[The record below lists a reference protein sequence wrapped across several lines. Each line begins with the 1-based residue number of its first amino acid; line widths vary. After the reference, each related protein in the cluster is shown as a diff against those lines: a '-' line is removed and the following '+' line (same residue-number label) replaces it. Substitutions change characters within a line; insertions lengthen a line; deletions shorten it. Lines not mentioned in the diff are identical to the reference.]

1 MIRLLHAYF
10 PARTIFLGVSET
22 LLVSLA
28 FLSATLARLGPQGT
42 GFIFNNQHG
51 SLKIFIASILIVTCM
66 HYFDLYET
74 SVFTNH
80 REVIVRLFEALGTVY
95 SLSVVLYY
103 FYPPL
108 ELGRGIFVMGLIL
121 APLL

>member
-1 MIRLLHAYF
+1 M
-10 PARTIFLGVSET
+10 
-22 LLVSLA
+22 
-28 FLSATLARLGPQGT
+28 
-42 GFIFNNQHG
+42 
-51 SLKIFIASILIVTCM
+51 CM

-74 SVFTNH
+74 SVFTNQ

-121 APLL
+121 AAMLLFCWRGLFSKINSMPELADRASHIWRRPSRQSSPGGIRVSSRVGPSGSRAV